1 MLNFPLRFNALLP
14 VYGIFTMIRQSRSF
28 PGMEKR
34 MLRVYSCIVGEHDLR
49 FVVVAGLICLLAAFA
64 SFSIFEQ
71 ARLNGKRR
79 LAWLALAG
87 FVSGTGIWS
96 THFVA
101 MLAYQPDLPIGYD
114 PVLTL
119 LSIAAAIAMTGA
131 GWGIALGKGLRS
143 ALLGGAVIGA
153 GIGTMHY
160 LGMSAVIVAGRI
172 VWNASFVLASVVIGI
187 GLSAAAVAEHRRK
200 PSHHPWRPALLFTLA
215 ICGLHFT
222 AMAAAAIYPEPWLEV
237 PGEAIGAHMLTIA
250 VTAMA
255 LIILSI
261 SFAVVLFDR
270 KLARNALEEARRLR
284 TFADAAV
291 EGLVILDG
299 DRIADAN
306 RSFLDLAG
314 YDGVKSAPASIAQ
327 LLPDIDLAAMSAC
340 AEMAPVEARLVK
352 ADGQGCDVDLLL
364 RPLDWH
370 GSTLR
375 VLAVRDITERKE
387 ASARIAHL
395 AFHDALTGLPNRA
408 VFADHLAR
416 TVEKAVAADEPVAV
430 VCIDLDGFKAVNDIY
445 GHPGGDELLVA
456 VAHRLRTAV
465 RGNELVARLGGDEFA
480 VVQVGGVQPS
490 HAGLLAERILRELEA
505 AFEIGPQTVRISGSI
520 GIALYPANADN
531 PEDLIKNADVALY
544 RAKRDGR
551 GIARFYEAAMDESLR
566 QRRLLDADLRMAID
580 NDELAIDYQPLA
592 DLESGRILGFEA
604 LARWTHKRLGPV
616 GPDCFVRLAEEGG
629 YIVKLGEWVL
639 RKACTEA
646 ARWTPALKLSV
657 NLSPLQFMQPDLASD
672 IEAILAETGLDPARL
687 DLEVT
692 EGLLIKDAERAVAV
706 LTRLKAL
713 GVEISMDDF
722 GTGYSSL
729 SYFRMFPFDKVKID
743 QSFVREMIDN
753 PQARAII
760 RSVIGLG
767 RGLGMPVVAEG
778 VETAAQL
785 EALRAEGC
793 DQVQGYLIAR
803 PNPIGHFEGIV
814 MDRGGAGA
822 TAKVVPIRRRA

>member
-1 MLNFPLRFNALLP
+1 
-14 VYGIFTMIRQSRSF
+14 
-28 PGMEKR
+28 
-34 MLRVYSCIVGEHDLR
+34 MLRVYACITGEHDLR
-49 FVVVAGLICLLAAFA
+49 FVAVAGLICLLAAFT
-64 SFSIFEQ
+64 SFSIFQQ
-71 ARLNGKRR
+71 ARLTRGRR

-87 FVSGTGIWS
+87 FVSGTGIWA

-114 PVLTL
+114 PFLTL
-119 LSIAAAIAMTGA
+119 ISIVTAIVMTGA
-131 GWGIALGKGLRS
+131 GWGISLHGKLRA
-143 ALLGGAVIGA
+143 ALLGGTLIGA
-153 GIGTMHY
+153 GIGSMHY
-160 LGMSAVIVAGRI
+160 LGMSAMKLAGRV
-172 VWNASFVLASVVIGI
+172 VWNDSFVLASVLIGI
-187 GLSAAAVAEHRRK
+187 VLSAAAVADHQRK
-200 PSHHPWRPALLFTLA
+200 PGSQPWRPALLFTLA

-222 AMAAAAIYPEPWLEV
+222 AMAAASIYPDPRLEV
-237 PGEAIGAHMLTIA
+237 PAEAINSDTLTIA

-255 LIILSI
+255 LFILSI
-261 SFAVVLFDR
+261 SFAFVLFDR

-299 DRIADAN
+299 ERIADAN

-314 YDGVKSAPASIAQ
+314 YADVKSAPESIATMFPD
-327 LLPDIDLAAMSAC
+327 LDVANLPAGADI
-340 AEMAPVEARLVK
+340 APTEARLLK
-352 ADGQGCDVDLLL
+352 SDGEECDVDLLL

-370 GSTLR
+370 GSALR

-416 TVEKAVAADEPVAV
+416 TVEKAVAANEPVAV
-430 VCIDLDGFKAVNDIY
+430 LCIDLDGFKAVNDIN

-456 VAHRLRTAV
+456 VANRLRGAV

-490 HAGLLAERILRELEA
+490 HAGLLSERILRELEG
-505 AFEIGPQTVRISGSI
+505 AFEIGSETVRISGSV
-520 GIALYPANADN
+520 GIALFPANADT
-531 PEDLIKNADVALY
+531 PESLIKNADVALY
-544 RAKRDGR
+544 RAKADGR
-551 GIARFYEAAMDESLR
+551 GVARFYEAAMDEALR
-566 QRRLLDADLRMAID
+566 QRRMLDADLRLAID
-580 NDELAIDYQPLA
+580 NDELTIDYQPLA

-646 ARWTPALKLSV
+646 ARWSPPLKLSV
-657 NLSPLQFMQPDLASD
+657 NLSPLQFMQPDLAGD
-672 IEAILAETGLDPARL
+672 IELILAETGLDPARL

-692 EGLLIKDAERAVAV
+692 EGLLITDAGRAIAV

-713 GVEISMDDF
+713 GVQISMDDF

-743 QSFVREMIDN
+743 QSFVRDMIEN

-778 VETAAQL
+778 VETQEQL
-785 EALRAEGC
+785 DALRAEGC

-803 PNPIGHFEGIV
+803 PNPISHFESVV
-814 MDRGGAGA
+814 MDRAGG
-822 TAKVVPIRRRA
+822 KRRRRAA